1 MQTIMKYLKIT
12 LGTLLMTFGVYL
24 FKIPN
29 GFSTGGVSGLAT
41 VLGKVIPN
49 TNITPGALIMI
60 INVILL
66 IIGLLFLGS
75 SFAIYT
81 VYSSMLFSFSMWLL
95 ELLIPITA
103 PITDQPFLELVY
115 AILLTAFGSA
125 ILFHCNASSGGT
137 DIVALILKKYT
148 KLDVG
153 KTLLI
158 TDFLIAV
165 STFIVFDY
173 KTGLFSLLGLFAKA
187 FVVDS
192 VVESLDMCKSFM
204 IITTQPDEICQYI
217 INDMKHSAT
226 VIGATGA
233 YTGED
238 RRVIITVCKR
248 IEAVRLKKKVNEFD
262 KNAFVVANNTTEI
275 IGRGFRSV

>member
-1 MQTIMKYLKIT
+1 LQTIMKYLKIT
-12 LGTLLMTFGVYL
+12 IGTLMITFGVYL

-29 GFSTGGVSGLAT
+29 GFSTGGVSGIAT
-41 VLGKVIPN
+41 VLGKAISSV
-49 TNITPGALIMI
+49 TPGMLITI
-60 INVILL
+60 INLLLL
-66 IIGLLFLGS
+66 IIGLLFLGT
-75 SFAIYT
+75 SFVVYT
-81 VYSSMLFSFSMWLL
+81 AYSSILFSLSMWVLEILLPITKPLTDQPLL
-95 ELLIPITA
+95 ELA
-103 PITDQPFLELVY
+103 Y

-158 TDFLIAV
+158 TDFLITIP
-165 STFIVFDY
+165 TFIVFDL
-173 KTGLFSLLGLFAKA
+173 KAGLFSLLGLFAKA

-204 IITTQPDEICQYI
+204 IITTKPDEICKYI
-217 INDMKHSAT
+217 ISDMNHSAT
-226 VIGATGA
+226 VVDATGA
-233 YTGED
+233 YTSED
-238 RRVIITVCKR
+238 KKVIMTVCKR
-248 IEAVRLKKKVNEFD
+248 IEAVRLKRKVNEID
-262 KNAFVVANNTTEI
+262 PGAFVIANNTTEI